1 MNQRRLLRINFKDF
15 DNAVA
20 TKHPKI
26 QPVENFKDLGLNP
39 PDCSPRTFFTFWIL
53 LQWQLWPMAQITLM
67 TLRSFVESHGLLA
80 GSRWYMR
87 VKPWLKLI
95 QNIALSILRSFC
107 EFYGLLGEK
116 YSNTELSR
124 YLSRS
129 AWSFIVTLKYH
140 NDCHKQ
146 DSILKVQNVSHFQ
159 PVTYNY
165 NKNKV
170 YQILNRRFCSHINS
184 LLVSAFK
191 EDKLLASKKIYSSWQ
206 SKIFN
211 LQQKLNLTSLNI
223 SHKDFRFKLDKNF
236 LFDSISLN
244 LVKYLNIEF
253 IQLIQ
258 TRGPWATSLTWV
270 TLAFIKDSNNCI
282 WFSFVP

>member
-95 QNIALSILRSFC
+95 QNIALAILRSFC

-170 YQILNRRFCSHINS
+170 YQILNRSIFASQGSDSR
-184 LLVSAFK
+184 LLVSSPWHKSLRVQCHLSDVFQICW
-191 EDKLLASKKIYSSWQ
+191 IY
-206 SKIFN
+206 N
-211 LQQKLNLTSLNI
+211 LNSP
-223 SHKDFRFKLDKNF
+223 S
-236 LFDSISLN
+236 
-244 LVKYLNIEF
+244 VKH
-253 IQLIQ
+253 
-258 TRGPWATSLTWV
+258 
-270 TLAFIKDSNNCI
+270 
-282 WFSFVP
+282 VPS